1 MFLDE
6 AVIEVQA
13 GDGGNGCVSFRREKY
28 VPRGGPDGGDGGR
41 GGNIVLVA
49 DESLNTLLDFRYKTV
64 YKAGSGAHGSG
75 SDRRGRSGK
84 DVVLH
89 VPVGTLVY
97 DAASGD
103 LLADMFR
110 NGQRVTIARGGV
122 GGKGNAAFATATRQ
136 TPRFAEKGEPGEKR
150 TLRLELKLIAD
161 VGIIGFPNA
170 GKSTLISRI
179 SAAKPKIASYPFT
192 TLVPNLGVVRWDL
205 QTFVVADMPG
215 LIEGA
220 HEGIGLGH
228 QFLRH
233 IERARL
239 LLHLI
244 DVSPFADHPPIDAF
258 QAMLRELELYKP
270 ELLEKPMIVALN
282 KIDAVEDRSG
292 LQAITTTVRQAGY
305 PLFFISAYTGE
316 GLEPL
321 ITYLA
326 EMVSK
331 LPPPE
336 PELDEGPRKTGSRR
350 VKPKDITI
358 RKERDIYVVEGDFVQ
373 KVVQMTDLNNDEALY
388 ILHRRLSG
396 MGVLKRLRELGVQDG
411 DTVRIGEMELEY
423 VSEPR
428 RSHE

>member
-41 GGNIVLVA
+41 GGSIVLLA

-64 YKAGSGAHGSG
+64 YKAENGAHGSG
-75 SDRRGRSGK
+75 SDRRGRSGQ
-84 DVVLH
+84 DMILR

-97 DAASGD
+97 DAKSGD

-110 NGQRVTIARGGV
+110 NGQRVIIARGGV

-179 SAAKPKIASYPFT
+179 SAAKPQIAGYPFT
-192 TLVPNLGVVRWDL
+192 TIVPNLGVVKWDL

-220 HEGIGLGH
+220 HEGVGLGH

-258 QAMLRELELYKP
+258 QAMLRELGLYKP
-270 ELLEKPMIVALN
+270 ELLEKPMVVALN
-282 KIDAVEDRSG
+282 KIDAVEDRSE
-292 LQAITTTVRQAGY
+292 LQAITTTVQEAGY
-305 PLFFISAYTGE
+305 PLFLISAYTGE
-316 GLEPL
+316 GLKAL
-321 ITYLA
+321 IAYLA

-331 LPPPE
+331 LPPSE
-336 PELDEGPRKTGSRR
+336 PELEEEPRKAGSRR
-350 VKPKDITI
+350 VKPKEITVRQEEGVYI
-358 RKERDIYVVEGDFVQ
+358 VEGDFVR
-373 KVVQMTDLNNDEALY
+373 KIVQMTDLHNDEALY
-388 ILHRRLSG
+388 ILHRRLNG
-396 MGVLKRLRELGVQDG
+396 MGVLKRLRELGIQDG
-411 DTVRIGEMELEY
+411 DTVRIGDLELEY

-428 RSHE
+428 RRHH